1 MTRRMNIRPVV
12 CATRGGEASRR
23 AQERAIALAREQG
36 APLIFLFVADTGPI
50 NMKMKPTKDLA
61 DVLADELEQLGSNL
75 LRIAQARAHEH
86 GIEAEMVVR
95 RGAVRPMLESFLREV
110 DAGTLVIGAPEHGA
124 QPPPVFDPAGM
135 DHFAAQIR
143 AGLGIE
149 VVVVE

>member
-1 MTRRMNIRPVV
+1 MTMRPIV

-36 APLIFLFVADTGPI
+36 APLIFLFVADISP
-50 NMKMKPTKDLA
+50 MKPAKDLVG
-61 DVLADELEQLGSNL
+61 VLADELEQLGASL
-75 LRIAQARAHEH
+75 LCIAQARAHEH

-95 RGAVRPMLESFLREV
+95 RGAVRPTLESFLREV

-124 QPPPVFDPAGM
+124 ERPVFDSAGM
-135 DHFAAQIR
+135 DHFAAHIR
-143 AGLGIE
+143 AGLGVE